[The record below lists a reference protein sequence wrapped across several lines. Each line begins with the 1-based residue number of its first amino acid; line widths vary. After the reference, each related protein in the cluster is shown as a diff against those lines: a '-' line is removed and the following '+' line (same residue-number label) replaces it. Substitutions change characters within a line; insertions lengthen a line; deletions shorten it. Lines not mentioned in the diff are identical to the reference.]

1 MNMTVTMNISGC
13 SYFEENNIITQIKL
27 QESKRNNKSGKL
39 ETFNIVLIN
48 NSEKLDTNFLRNIE
62 GKYISIIN
70 LKYKNKIFYARLK
83 DIKIIGEKNND
94 T

>member
-13 SYFEENNIITQIKL
+13 KYFEENNSITHIEI
-27 QESKRNNKSGKL
+27 QERKRNNKSGKL
-39 ETFNIVLIN
+39 ETFNVVLMN
-48 NSEKLDTNFLRNIE
+48 NSEKLDTSFLKNIE

-70 LKYKNKIFYARLK
+70 LKYRNKVFYARLK
-83 DIKIIGEKNND
+83 DIKIIGEKKND